1 MTAHSSA
8 ESLLLAEQSATL
20 GDALARHLG
29 AVSLIDLTFPHCRY
43 LGCDARPARVAT
55 MVEAG
60 SPVSRFLAGFRQGGG
75 HEPVTRLDRS
85 RLEVE
90 LHRLLGEINGFP
102 VLALESGEA
111 AGALASIAAEWPAA
125 LLFPEGAEDPDLP
138 GFSTLSLARE
148 DGSAAYRLALPSA
161 VRSALAPAPERI
173 AARPDIPVVFD
184 ALRFLHDGG
193 YKAEGNDSYSWL
205 WTGPSPHFRLVAPR
219 APERTARSAEICVIR
234 VESPWMLGQIRV
246 QIDGRPAA
254 HRFEHWSENSGKIVV
269 ELPQADDY
277 TVIGIIVPA
286 MDKDGYS
293 GRPIGLCLDKLLLL
307 PA

>member
-1 MTAHSSA
+1 MTAHPSA
-8 ESLLLAEQSATL
+8 ESLLIADQPAAL

-43 LGCDARPARVAT
+43 LGCDTLPARVAT
-55 MVEAG
+55 MIEAG
-60 SPVSRFLAGFRQGGG
+60 SPSSRFLASFRQGGG

-85 RLEVE
+85 RLEAE
-90 LHRLLGEINGFP
+90 LHCLLGEINGFP
-102 VLALESGEA
+102 VLALESGET
-111 AGALASIAAEWPAA
+111 AGALAGIAAEWPAA
-125 LLFPEGAEDPDLP
+125 LLFPEGAEDLELP
-138 GFSTLSLARE
+138 GFSALNLARE
-148 DGSAAYRLALPSA
+148 DGSATYRLALPSA
-161 VRSALAPAPERI
+161 FRATLPAKAERI
-173 AARPDIPVVFD
+173 AAAPDAPVVFD

-205 WTGPSPHFRLVAPR
+205 WTGPSPHFRMVAPR
-219 APERTARSAEICVIR
+219 APDRNARSAEICVIR
-234 VESPWMLGQIRV
+234 VETPWMLDQIRV
-246 QIDGRPAA
+246 QIDGRPAP